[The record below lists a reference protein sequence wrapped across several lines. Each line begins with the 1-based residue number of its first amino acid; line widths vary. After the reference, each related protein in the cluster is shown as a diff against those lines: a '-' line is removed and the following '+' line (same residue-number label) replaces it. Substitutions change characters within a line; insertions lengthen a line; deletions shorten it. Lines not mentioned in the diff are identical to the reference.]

1 MLTEESKKRIEAMS
15 VSEIAYEIELGTRSR
30 FQREKMAYL
39 KKLHKERMHENAVAS
54 PKHSFKHSIHRA
66 LMDTPA
72 IAYKSLIGIVIGGVI
87 TALAVKLSG
96 LF

>member
-39 KKLHKERMHENAVAS
+39 KLTYQIRMDAEAAKGIPKSRWEILANLIKEISNKVLVAV
-54 PKHSFKHSIHRA
+54 
-66 LMDTPA
+66 LTA
-72 IAYKSLIGIVIGGVI
+72 IALPIIYWAW
-87 TALAVKLSG
+87 ALVPN